1 MPCIA
6 GHYCPLGTGLEATP
20 CPVTTYL
27 DTTGAAVQADCKPC
41 EKGYICNETGKF
53 LFASMQLY
61 LSDVQAYG
69 KFYSLVILLFLF
81 CQHDKRDGTLWNQDW
96 QHPLA

>member
-27 DTTGAAVQADCKPC
+27 NTTGAAVQADCKPC

-53 LFASMQLY
+53 LFASLQLC
-61 LSDVQAYG
+61 
-69 KFYSLVILLFLF
+69 
-81 CQHDKRDGTLWNQDW
+81 CQMFKLMGCFTV
-96 QHPLA
+96 